1 MSGAGYIRRTVE
13 VSQIV
18 IRSADGTPLAVAA
31 EYGPRGA

>member
-18 IRSADGTPLAVAA
+18 IRSADSTPLAMP
-31 EYGPRGA
+31 YGRYAN